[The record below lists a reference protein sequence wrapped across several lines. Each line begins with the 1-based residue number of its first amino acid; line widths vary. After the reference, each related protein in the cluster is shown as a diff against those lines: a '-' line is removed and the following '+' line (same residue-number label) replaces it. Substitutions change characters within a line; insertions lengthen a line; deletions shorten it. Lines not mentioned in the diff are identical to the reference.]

1 MMYQYYPIASCRM
14 GALWTLSDIADVC
27 IVEFGPA
34 GTTHFSIEGMSN
46 LNAEPPS
53 HGYTTHISER
63 DLTFGDSTRLEKA
76 LIEVDQHQKPKYI
89 FVMGSTLTSII
100 GADIESVC
108 MMIEPKVNAK
118 LIPVKSDGF
127 RGDFTYG
134 IEEILTL
141 LAQHVV
147 MPVSEE
153 GKKPLSYTLVGTTMD
168 VYSGRSD
175 VRAMK
180 ELLYHLYGA
189 TCHTIFTEGSGV
201 GDIATAAS
209 ATVQIA
215 MRKEAH
221 KACALMEKAHE
232 MPYVTA
238 LPYGLDGIEAFCVE
252 IESKTGWARNQGYY
266 QTEVAK
272 LKGIV
277 RRITEHLKDFGPL
290 RAMVSGNIDTVLGVN
305 KMLSEFG
312 ISESVGLVNHKVKD
326 CPEGIYDQA
335 TETVKHEVLKKCSPD
350 LILGDAVL
358 IEFARC
364 RSTSVRWT
372 HQISNPNL
380 DQVNISHQKP
390 LLGIEGI
397 RYLGEWIL
405 NL

>member
-1 MMYQYYPIASCRM
+1 MIYQYYPIASCRM
-14 GALWTLSDIADVC
+14 GALWTLSDIADSC

-63 DLTFGDSTRLEKA
+63 DLTFGDTSRLEKA
-76 LIEVDQHQKPKYI
+76 LMEVDQHQNPKYI
-89 FVMGSTLTSII
+89 FVMGSTLSSII
-100 GADIESVC
+100 GTDIESIC
-108 MMIEPKVNAK
+108 MMMETKVKAK

-134 IEEILTL
+134 IEEVLML
-141 LAQHVV
+141 LATHVV
-147 MPVSEE
+147 RSVDEAE
-153 GKKPLSYTLVGTTMD
+153 KKPLSYTLVGTTMD

-175 VRAMK
+175 IRAIK
-180 ELLYHLYGA
+180 ELLYNLYGA
-189 TCHTIFTEGSGV
+189 TCHTVFTEGSSV
-201 GDIATAAS
+201 DSISNAAF
-209 ATVQIA
+209 AAVQIA

-232 MPYVTA
+232 IPYVTA
-238 LPYGLDGIEAFCVE
+238 LPYGLGGIEAFCEE
-252 IESKTGWARNQGYY
+252 IESKTGWVRNQAYH
-266 QTEVAK
+266 QTEISK

-277 RRITEHLKDFGPL
+277 RRVMEHLKDFGPL
-290 RAMVSGNIDTVLGVN
+290 RVMVSGNIDTVQGVN
-305 KMLSEFG
+305 KLLSEFG
-312 ISESVGLVNHKVKD
+312 ISESVGLVNHIVKN

-335 TETVKHEVLKKCSPD
+335 TETVKHEVLNKYSPD

-358 IEFARC
+358 IEFAKC

-390 LLGIEGI
+390 LMGIEGM
-397 RYLGEWIL
+397 RYIGEWLL
-405 NL
+405 NI

>member
-1 MMYQYYPIASCRM
+1 MIYQYYPIASCRM
-14 GALWTLSDIADVC
+14 GALWTLSDIADSC

-63 DLTFGDSTRLEKA
+63 DLTFGDTSRLEKA
-76 LIEVDQHQKPKYI
+76 LMEVDQHQNPQHI
-89 FVMGSTLTSII
+89 FVMGSTLSSII
-100 GADIESVC
+100 GTDIESVC
-108 MMIEPKVNAK
+108 MMMESKVKAK

-134 IEEILTL
+134 IEEVLML
-141 LAQHVV
+141 LAAHVV
-147 MPVSEE
+147 RPVKEAD
-153 GKKPLSYTLVGTTMD
+153 KKPLSYTLVGTTMD

-175 VRAMK
+175 MRAIK
-180 ELLYHLYGA
+180 ELLYNLYGA
-189 TCHTIFTEGSGV
+189 TCHTVFTDGSAV
-201 GDIATAAS
+201 ERIATAAT

-221 KACALMEKAHE
+221 KACLWMEKKYNV
-232 MPYVTA
+232 PYVTA
-238 LPYGLDGIEAFCVE
+238 LPYGLGGIEAFCAE
-252 IESKTGWARNQGYY
+252 IESKTGWVRNQTYY
-266 QTEVAK
+266 QTEVTK
-272 LKGIV
+272 LKGVV
-277 RRITEHLKDFGPL
+277 RRVTEHLKAFGPL

-305 KMLSEFG
+305 KVLSEFG

-335 TETVKHEVLKKCSPD
+335 TETVKHEVLKNNPPHF
-350 LILGDAVL
+350 ILGDAVL
-358 IEFARC
+358 IEFAKC

-390 LLGIEGI
+390 LMGIEGI
-397 RYLGEWIL
+397 RYIGEWLL
-405 NL
+405 NI